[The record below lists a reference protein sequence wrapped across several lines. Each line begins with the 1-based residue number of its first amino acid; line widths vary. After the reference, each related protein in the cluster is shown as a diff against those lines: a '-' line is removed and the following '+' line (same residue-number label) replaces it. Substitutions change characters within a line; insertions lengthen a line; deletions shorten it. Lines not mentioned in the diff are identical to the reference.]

1 MEAYMK
7 LISLGDAKAAAA
19 EMTNLEKFLATH
31 TSRIT
36 SLFRYFDFD
45 GDGLI
50 TRMDLRTGLQSIA
63 EVYKEEFQ
71 DDDVD
76 KLINR
81 IFGGTNFKI

>member
-50 TRMDLRTGLQSIA
+50 TRMDLRTGLQ
-63 EVYKEEFQ
+63 
-71 DDDVD
+71 VD
-76 KLINR
+76 CFKFVFNV
-81 IFGGTNFKI
+81 FNFLTGLKF